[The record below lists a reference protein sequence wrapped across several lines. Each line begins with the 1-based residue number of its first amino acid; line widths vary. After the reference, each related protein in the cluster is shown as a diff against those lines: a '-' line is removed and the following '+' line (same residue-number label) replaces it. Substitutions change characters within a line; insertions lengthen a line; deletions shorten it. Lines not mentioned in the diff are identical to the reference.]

1 MKKVIFWGIVMAFWV
16 IICTVGNGV
25 VVKAQTIELK
35 MAHFMSP
42 MHIQHQKS
50 FVPFTEKVGE
60 LSGGKVRIKIYPGG
74 ALGKPKQLPDSVK
87 TGITDIAFIIPS
99 YTTGRFP
106 RSSVLDLPYLFDS
119 AVHATKV
126 IYNVHD
132 KYLAEDY
139 KDYKVLWFYSAGP
152 GQLQSVTRPMHTL
165 ESLKGLKMRA
175 PSAYMSK
182 ALKKLGVNPVGMPIP
197 KLHMSLEKKVIDG
210 MLIPFSAV
218 KDFRL
223 FDLVKHITVVDM
235 YVTPMA
241 VVMNKEKFNS
251 LPDFAKKAI
260 VQAAGK
266 QWGLHA
272 AHVYDN
278 HDANTLQE
286 IKKQGKIEVYTLPKS
301 ETKKFKQQLKTMEA
315 EWIDDMSKRGFPAE
329 TAKKMLN
336 AVRRSAQKNR

>member
-1 MKKVIFWGIVMAFWV
+1 MAFAVV
-16 IICTVGNGV
+16 ICIAGDVGI
-25 VVKAQTIELK
+25 VKAQTIELK

-60 LSGGKVRIKIYPGG
+60 LSGGKVKIKIYPGG

-87 TGITDIAFIIPS
+87 TGITDIAFIIPG

-106 RSSVLDLPYLFDS
+106 RSLVLDLPYLFDS

-126 IYNVHD
+126 IYDVHD

-139 KDYKVLWFYSAGP
+139 KDYKVLWIYTHGT
-152 GQLQSVTRPMHTL
+152 GQLHSVTRPMRTL
-165 ESLKGLKMRA
+165 EDLNGMKMRSPTA
-175 PSAYMSK
+175 HITK
-182 ALKKLGVNPVGMPIP
+182 ALKLLDVNPVTMPIS
-197 KLHMSLEKKVIDG
+197 KLTVSLQKKVIDG
-210 MLIPFSAV
+210 MVVPFSAV

-241 VVMNKEKFNS
+241 VVMNKGKYNS

-260 VQAAGK
+260 DQASGK
-266 QWGLHA
+266 QRGLHA
-272 AHVYDN
+272 AQVYDD
-278 HDANTLQE
+278 HDANTLKE
-286 IKKQGKIEVYTLPKS
+286 IKKRGKIEVYTLPKS
-301 ETKKFKQQLKTMEA
+301 ETKKFKERLKVMEA
-315 EWIDDMSKRGFPAE
+315 NWVGEMSKKGLPA
-329 TAKKMLN
+329 TKILKAAMKSAKKN
-336 AVRRSAQKNR
+336 K